1 MIIRSDAVV
10 KFFIDL
16 SNKNAIKGISEVE
29 TKSDALAK
37 KFNSAGKALTV
48 GLTTPIVAFGTY
60 AVKTAS
66 DFDSASSQIQSS
78 LGLSTDS
85 AKEFDQALRDIYNAG
100 YGESYEDV
108 ANKISYV
115 AQATGELDPSKVK
128 ELATNAMALEDT
140 FGSDFNET
148 IRGVSNLMTHFGIS
162 SEEAFDLFAKGSQVG
177 LDYTS
182 ELGDNIAEYGGNF
195 EQAGYSAEEYF
206 QLLANGTK
214 NGAYNL
220 DKVNDSINE
229 VKNRLGD
236 GTIKENL
243 SMFSK
248 DTQTAFKNWEKGKG
262 TMKDV
267 INSIVNDISTCKNEQ
282 DQLTMAAT
290 AFGTMGEDAN
300 LKVVTSLTT
309 VGDEFNNV
317 KGAMDGVKEVKYDN
331 LGSMLESLKRQ
342 FGDVALEAGNELMPA
357 IENIVGGLQDL
368 VTWFKNLDPETKTM
382 IGNIAKVAAVVGPAL
397 IGFIKLVSTI
407 KSFKDSIKTVK
418 SFFNAFKDGK
428 KVISMLKMG
437 GVALAITAVA
447 AAVLLVVKNW
457 DKIKE
462 TVGNVWNSIKS
473 FFSNIGKAIS
483 DTIASIGEWMSN
495 LWTSITTTV
504 SNIWNSIVS
513 FFSTIG
519 NAIASFFQTILSYL
533 QWPIQFVTNMFLLI
547 VAIIAT
553 FFETVYNLLS
563 SWFNMIFSF
572 LSTIAMWI
580 YNNVLLPVYNFIV
593 SVATTIYN
601 AIVSFINTVISVFST
616 IASWIYNNVLLPI
629 YNFFVSVFNTI
640 WGVIQNVINN
650 VKNAFTTA
658 ANFIK
663 NAFTTVKNT
672 VVSIFNA
679 IANTVKKIFNTIVN
693 VIKSPINGLI
703 SLFNNVIKG
712 LNKIKVPDWVPGVGG
727 KGINIPLI
735 PKLATGTNYVASEGL
750 AYLHKGEAVVP
761 KKYNPAIGGYGNY
774 SQPVYVNVVADMD
787 VNKFGKAFVRDIKTF
802 SGGTKNSYNYGGGK

>member
-1 MIIRSDAVV
+1 MIIRVDAAV

-16 SNKNAIKGISEVE
+16 SNQDAIKSISEVE
-29 TKSDALAK
+29 TKSDKLAQ
-37 KFNSAGKALTV
+37 KFNNAGKALTV

-78 LGLSTDS
+78 LGLSTES
-85 AKEFDQALRDIYNAG
+85 AKEFDQVLRDIYNAG

-162 SEEAFDLFAKGSQVG
+162 SEEAFDLFAKGSQSG
-177 LDYTS
+177 LDYTA

-195 EQAGYSAEEYF
+195 QQAGYSAEEYF
-206 QLLANGTK
+206 QLLANGTQ

-236 GTIKENL
+236 GTIKANIE
-243 SMFSK
+243 MFSK
-248 DTQTAFKNWEKGKG
+248 DTQTAFKNWESGKG

-267 INSIVNDISTCKNEQ
+267 INSIVGDISNCKNEQ
-282 DQLTMAAT
+282 EQLTMAAT

-342 FGDVALEAGNELMPA
+342 LGDVALEAGNELMPA
-357 IENIVGGLQDL
+357 IEEIISGIQGL
-368 VTWFKNLDPETKTM
+368 VTWFKNLDPETKAM
-382 IGNIAKVAAVVGPAL
+382 IGNITKVAAVAGPILIIFSKMIGVIKNVSDAFSTFGKAVGNALNKDSVFRKGLSSGISTIGKYAKSIGTAALNFGKLAVQTALSTAKFIAQKAAMLASTIATNAMAVAQAALNLVMSMNPITLIIIAIVAL
-397 IGFIKLVSTI
+397 I
-407 KSFKDSIKTVK
+407 
-418 SFFNAFKDGK
+418 
-428 KVISMLKMG
+428 
-437 GVALAITAVA
+437 AII
-447 AAVLLVVKNW
+447 AVLWTKCEWFRDGVMAV
-457 DKIKE
+457 I
-462 TVGNVWNSIKS
+462 NVIWSAIQS
-473 FFSNIGKAIS
+473 AAQFVMNI
-483 DTIASIGEWMSN
+483 
-495 LWTSITTTV
+495 
-504 SNIWNSIVS
+504 
-513 FFSTIG
+513 FSTI
-519 NAIASFFQTILSYL
+519 FTF
-533 QWPIQFVTNMFLLI
+533 IQNI
-547 VAIIAT
+547 VQGYVN
-553 FFETVYNLLS
+553 F
-563 SWFNMIFSF
+563 
-572 LSTIAMWI
+572 WI
-580 YNNVLLPVYNFIV
+580 T
-593 SVATTIYN
+593 A
-601 AIVSFINTVISVFST
+601 FST
-616 IASWIYNNVLLPI
+616 VTSFIYNNVLLPI
-629 YNFFVSVFNTI
+629 YNFFSSIFQSICNI
-640 WGVIQNVINN
+640 ISNVISFIKNGFSQAASFVKNIFSN
-650 VKNAFTTA
+650 VKNAISSLF
-658 ANFIK
+658 
-663 NAFTTVKNT
+663 
-672 VVSIFNA
+672 SG
-679 IANTVKKIFNTIVN
+679 IVN
-693 VIKSPINGLI
+693 IIKAPINGLI
-703 SLFNNVIKG
+703 GLINGVIKG
-712 LNKIKVPDWVPGVGG
+712 LNKIKLPDWVPGIGG

-735 PKLATGTNYVASEGL
+735 PKLATGTNYVAGEGL
-750 AYLHKGEAVVP
+750 AYLHEGEAVVP

-774 SQPVYVNVVADMD
+774 NQPIYVTVNADMD

>member
-1 MIIRSDAVV
+1 MIIRVDAAV

-16 SNKNAIKGISEVE
+16 SNQDAIKSISEVE
-29 TKSDALAK
+29 TKSDKLAQ
-37 KFNSAGKALTV
+37 KFNNAGKALTV

-78 LGLSTDS
+78 LGLSTES
-85 AKEFDQALRDIYNAG
+85 AKEFDQVLRDIYNAG

-177 LDYTS
+177 LDYTA

-248 DTQTAFKNWEKGKG
+248 DTQKAFKNWEKGKG

-267 INSIVNDISTCKNEQ
+267 INSIVGDISKCTNEQ
-282 DQLTMAAT
+282 KQLTMAQT

-342 FGDVALEAGNELMPA
+342 LGDVALEAGNELMPA
-357 IENIVGGLQDL
+357 IEEIISGIQGL
-368 VTWFKNLDPETKTM
+368 VTWFKNLDPETKAM
-382 IGNIAKVAAVVGPAL
+382 IGNITKVAAVAGPIL
-397 IGFIKLVSTI
+397 IIFSKMIGVIKNVS
-407 KSFKDSIKTVK
+407 D
-418 SFFNAFKDGK
+418 AFSTFGK
-428 KVISMLKMG
+428 
-437 GVALAITAVA
+437 A
-447 AAVLLVVKNW
+447 
-457 DKIKE
+457 
-462 TVGNVWNSIKS
+462 VGNVLNKDSAFRKGLSSGI
-473 FFSNIGKAIS
+473 
-483 DTIASIGEWMSN
+483 
-495 LWTSITTTV
+495 
-504 SNIWNSIVS
+504 
-513 FFSTIG
+513 STIG
-519 NAIASFFQTILSYL
+519 KYAKSIGTAALNFGKLAVQTALSTAKFIAQKTAMLASTIATNTMAAAQAALNFVMSLNPITLIIIAIVA
-533 QWPIQFVTNMFLLI
+533 LI
-547 VAIIAT
+547 AIIAVLWT
-553 FFETVYNLLS
+553 KCE
-563 SWFNMIFSF
+563 WFRDGVMAVINAIWSV
-572 LSTIAMWI
+572 IQ
-580 YNNVLLPVYNFIV
+580 
-593 SVATTIYN
+593 SVAQ
-601 AIVSFINTVISVFST
+601 FIMNI
-616 IASWIYNNVLLPI
+616 
-629 YNFFVSVFNTI
+629 
-640 WGVIQNVINN
+640 
-650 VKNAFTTA
+650 
-658 ANFIK
+658 
-663 NAFTTVKNT
+663 FTTVLN
-672 VVSIFNA
+672 VVSSIFNA
-679 IANTVKKIFNTIVN
+679 IWSVVQTVFSFIWTIVQNYVNFWITVWSTVFNVVSSVLTTIWNTIQSVFNFIWGIISSVINNIISAFRNVANIVKSVFTSVKNAISNLFSGVVN
-693 VIKSPINGLI
+693 IIKAPINGLI
-703 SLFNNVIKG
+703 GLINGVIKG
-712 LNKIKVPDWVPGVGG
+712 LNKIKMPDWVPAIGG

-735 PKLATGTNYVASEGL
+735 PKLATGTNYVAGEGL
-750 AYLHKGEAVVP
+750 AYLHEGEAVVP

-774 SQPVYVNVVADMD
+774 NQPIYVTVNADMD